1 MLLPLLVQ
9 PIRGEHGRVE
19 GIFTAVTETTLR
31 VLADRRTRLLRDLAA
46 QSIEAKSTGEAY
58 AIAAD
63 VLARNPHDVPFAL
76 LYTLGADGAGL
87 TLAGQVGMP
96 GASGHVAGDGDPW
109 GLGRVAADER
119 AVTLEGL
126 DATMPGLP
134 GGPWPEAVTQAR
146 VVPVT
151 AGKGGRTSG
160 GAVIGISP
168 RLRFDER
175 YQAFCEQVA
184 SNLSAAVTNALAYQE
199 DRARAERLAELDRA
213 KTAFFSNVSHEFRTP
228 LTLMLSPL
236 EEILAKPDGQ
246 VLPDDWALATVAH
259 SNGLRLLRL
268 VNAPLD
274 FSRVEA
280 GRARATCVTTHA
292 SFLASRPVAG
302 SRSPGRPS
310 GGTGRR
316 LRAQRE
322 APCECLSGGACGDR
336 YRHAAGHHQGG
347 RRKVARARGGA
358 MMPRAPDRRDED
370 EADGSSPQRA

>member
-1 MLLPLLVQ
+1 MFDAVFETGEATWSDDQLLPLNRFGYVEECYFHYSYS

-76 LYTLGADGAGL
+76 LYTLDADGAGL

-134 GGPWPEAVTQAR
+134 GGPWPEAVTKAR

-160 GAVIGISP
+160 VAVIGISP

-175 YQAFCEQVA
+175 YQAFCEQV
-184 SNLSAAVTNALAYQE
+184 AYQE

-228 LTLMLSPL
+228 
-236 EEILAKPDGQ
+236 
-246 VLPDDWALATVAH
+246 
-259 SNGLRLLRL
+259 
-268 VNAPLD
+268 
-274 FSRVEA
+274 
-280 GRARATCVTTHA
+280 
-292 SFLASRPVAG
+292 RP
-302 SRSPGRPS
+302 
-310 GGTGRR
+310 
-316 LRAQRE
+316 
-322 APCECLSGGACGDR
+322 
-336 YRHAAGHHQGG
+336 
-347 RRKVARARGGA
+347 
-358 MMPRAPDRRDED
+358 
-370 EADGSSPQRA
+370 